1 MMNIDVEL
9 ERIGRSRF
17 FSNMGVLLSGEE
29 RIICIE
35 SVRKVFVEPSE
46 LEFQGCYEEVEWLP
60 TSPSQDDPFYKLPK
74 PPKELTGLRMEINK
88 SVIAATRKVEKELFL
103 CGSHDFSAAARNGIC
118 FAFRQYVSERY
129 YGHGDHWKQIVEIYY
144 KGHWPVGFAKN
155 KWVVI

>member
-17 FSNMGVLLSGEE
+17 FSNMGVLLCGEE

-35 SVRKVFVEPSE
+35 NVRKVFIEPSE
-46 LEFQGCYEEVEWLP
+46 LDFQGCYEEVEWLP
-60 TSPSQDDPFYKLPK
+60 TSPSQGDPFYKLPK

-88 SVIAATRKVEKELFL
+88 SVMAATRNVGKELFL

-129 YGHGDHWKQIVEIYY
+129 HGLGEHWKEIVEIYY
-144 KGHWPVGFAKN
+144 KGHWPVGFTKN
-155 KWVVI
+155 KLVVI

>member
-74 PPKELTGLRMEINK
+74 PPKELIGLRMEINN
-88 SVIAATRKVEKELFL
+88 SVMAATRKVEKELFL
-103 CGSHDFSAAARNGIC
+103 CGAHDFSAAARNGIC